1 MFKRV
6 QAGCLLAVAMA
17 LHSTSFAAELKDLY
31 QAKVMQSST
40 MQEWQRAAMSSVLVR
55 ITGSEAV
62 LSVPAVAAQLAQSGN
77 YVVQY
82 QNIREQ
88 GKAMLQVTLDAQK
101 LNQLLQSQQ
110 IPLWGPRRPDVLLWL
125 SERINQQPAFVI
137 NPEHPFRKAL
147 LQQAERFGLSLQF
160 PLYDVDDTSLVNDA
174 AAWAGDWQALASASQ
189 RYKADQVQNLLF
201 DQVPDASGTLLY
213 RLTYQVQQGSDIV
226 SKELQHADAM
236 VLAGQFCAELAGQQ
250 ASQYAVNLNMSV
262 ADAGHLELVI
272 ADVQSLSDV
281 IALQKIMGSMLTV
294 KNVQLTEFQPGSAKL
309 TIELSS
315 STADFY
321 RAVSLVKQLQP
332 LEPLHVEPLQVE
344 PMQATSSTSDSG
356 TMNTALEP
364 TTGAVAVEAP
374 GDATLDVAP
383 DAQQQQALQDELQSE
398 LASNS
403 PDPAA
408 AQPQAGDAQ
417 SASQSVAP
425 ATALPAAPVPATGTQ
440 IIETNHYRFSRS

>member
-160 PLYDVDDTSLVNDA
+160 PLHDVDDTSLVNDA

-189 RYKADQVQNLLF
+189 RYKADQVQNLLL

-236 VLAGQFCAELAGQQ
+236 VLASQFCAELAGQQ

-262 ADAGHLELVI
+262 SDAGHLELVI

-294 KNVQLTEFQPGSAKL
+294 KNVQLTEFQPGTAKL
-309 TIELSS
+309 SIELSS

-332 LEPLHVEPLQVE
+332 LEPLQVEPLQ
-344 PMQATSSTSDSG
+344 ATPTTSDSG

-374 GDATLDVAP
+374 VDATLDVVP

-398 LASNS
+398 LASN
-403 PDPAA
+403 PPETA
-408 AQPQAGDAQ
+408 AQPQAADAQ

-425 ATALPAAPVPATGTQ
+425 ATALPTAPVPATGTQ